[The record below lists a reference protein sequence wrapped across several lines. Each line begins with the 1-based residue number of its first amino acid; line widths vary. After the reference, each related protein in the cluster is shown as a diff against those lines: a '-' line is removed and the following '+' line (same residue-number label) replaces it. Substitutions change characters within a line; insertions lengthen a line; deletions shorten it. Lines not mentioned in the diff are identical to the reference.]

1 MVLTS
6 CSKSNWW
13 YWAKIRNCSPQFRRL
28 RVGLDR
34 AGYWAVL
41 LSGPDSALQRSKN
54 LICCIIHE
62 ARISTVWNA
71 TESVKVLLWST
82 QPVHLFHAPP
92 IDWRGEKVKLL
103 ISAPEAPSLRLMGA
117 HQFLASLSIRR
128 SALPPVILVT
138 ASAEAGHSFRST
150 CTATNLNFCS
160 SAVSNNEERF
170 KGNLMILVMDRE
182 SR

>member
-1 MVLTS
+1 
-6 CSKSNWW
+6 
-13 YWAKIRNCSPQFRRL
+13 
-28 RVGLDR
+28 
-34 AGYWAVL
+34 
-41 LSGPDSALQRSKN
+41 
-54 LICCIIHE
+54 
-62 ARISTVWNA
+62 
-71 TESVKVLLWST
+71 
-82 QPVHLFHAPP
+82 
-92 IDWRGEKVKLL
+92 
-103 ISAPEAPSLRLMGA
+103 MGA

-150 CTATNLNFCS
+150 CTATNLNFGS